1 MNKAIGKYR
10 WTICSLVFFATT
22 INYLDRAV
30 ISLLKGTLG
39 DEFNWS
45 ESDYANIVVI
55 FQLCYAIGM
64 MGAGRLIDKLGTKI
78 GYGLATGLWS
88 IAAVAHGAVTSTLGF
103 FFARGALGITEAG
116 NFPAAIKA
124 TAEWFPK
131 KERAFATGIF
141 NSGANIGA
149 ITAPLTVPFIAKQ
162 WGWEWAFILTGL
174 IGFIWL
180 IFWFWLYEIPKKH
193 KKLSKEE
200 YAYIHSDTDEKQE
213 DAAVASSPKLSWGK
227 LLTYKQTWAFAV
239 GKFLTD
245 PIWWFYL
252 FWLPDFLK
260 KEYGLSETG
269 VAFPVAMAYTLAT
282 LGSIFGGWLPM
293 FFIKKDWAVF
303 RARKTSMLFYAVA
316 VVPVVFAQYL
326 GSLHMWLAVFIIGF
340 AMAAHQAWSANIF
353 TTVSDMFPKRSTASV
368 TGIGGMFG
376 ALGGILVSKSAGAL
390 FDSYKYA
397 GIAKSWVQAK
407 VSGLGDFVDKIQS
420 MKLVDKRNHIIDINK
435 VELRSLGDSLSAKL
449 QAIDSV
455 SFAKMKSIQTPL
467 VSDNLSTSYFYMFL
481 ICGVAYLLAWVI
493 MHFLVPK
500 MKRIEV

>member
-1 MNKAIGKYR
+1 
-10 WTICSLVFFATT
+10 
-22 INYLDRAV
+22 
-30 ISLLKGTLG
+30 
-39 DEFNWS
+39 
-45 ESDYANIVVI
+45 
-55 FQLCYAIGM
+55 
-64 MGAGRLIDKLGTKI
+64 
-78 GYGLATGLWS
+78 
-88 IAAVAHGAVTSTLGF
+88 
-103 FFARGALGITEAG
+103 
-116 NFPAAIKA
+116 
-124 TAEWFPK
+124 
-131 KERAFATGIF
+131 
-141 NSGANIGA
+141 
-149 ITAPLTVPFIAKQ
+149 
-162 WGWEWAFILTGL
+162 
-174 IGFIWL
+174 
-180 IFWFWLYEIPKKH
+180 
-193 KKLSKEE
+193 
-200 YAYIHSDTDEKQE
+200 
-213 DAAVASSPKLSWGK
+213 
-227 LLTYKQTWAFAV
+227 
-239 GKFLTD
+239 
-245 PIWWFYL
+245 
-252 FWLPDFLK
+252 
-260 KEYGLSETG
+260 
-269 VAFPVAMAYTLAT
+269 
-282 LGSIFGGWLPM
+282 M

-407 VSGLGDFVDKIQS
+407 ASGLGDFVDKIQS